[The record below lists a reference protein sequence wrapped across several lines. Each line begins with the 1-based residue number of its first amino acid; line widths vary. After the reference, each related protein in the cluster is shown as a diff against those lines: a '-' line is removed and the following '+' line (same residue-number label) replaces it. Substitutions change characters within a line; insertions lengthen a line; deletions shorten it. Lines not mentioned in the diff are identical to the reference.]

1 MRLKEE
7 IHGVRSGRRRRKASM
22 FTHTSDYP
30 PSSLSPSISFI
41 YLLPT
46 NTLTRSLNH
55 LSLSSA
61 TFEFLWKHKC
71 DMKLAKRLHTL
82 LSLSHT
88 TWTAAAGADSRPP
101 VPCFLLYAPV
111 SCWCKGQSERTLY
124 WHETKQGW
132 EYMFVYGVCVHKH
145 VAASRHPYKLPTPF
159 GGSSSFRETYSNTEK
174 QAVMVS
180 KIEKVLF

>member
-1 MRLKEE
+1 MGWGLVGGEE
-7 IHGVRSGRRRRKASM
+7 KQAGM
-22 FTHTSDYP
+22 FTHTSDFP

-41 YLLPT
+41 YLLPP

-61 TFEFLWKHKC
+61 TFEFLWKDKC

-82 LSLSHT
+82 LSLSYNTNSSCRSWLQT
-88 TWTAAAGADSRPP
+88 TCSL
-101 VPCFLLYAPV
+101 FLLYVPV

-145 VAASRHPYKLPTPF
+145 VAASRHPYKLPTPC
-159 GGSSSFRETYSNTEK
+159 GGSSSFRNTYSNTEK

-180 KIEKVLF
+180 KIEKVFF

>member
-7 IHGVRSGRRRRKASM
+7 IHGVRSGRRRRKASR
-22 FTHTSDYP
+22 HVHSHIGL
-30 PSSLSPSISFI
+30 PSIFSLSLHLFHLSTP
-41 YLLPT
+41 P

-61 TFEFLWKHKC
+61 TFEFLWKDKC

-82 LSLSHT
+82 LSLSYNINSSCRSWLQT
-88 TWTAAAGADSRPP
+88 TCSL
-101 VPCFLLYAPV
+101 FLLYAPV

-145 VAASRHPYKLPTPF
+145 VAASRHPYKLPTPC
-159 GGSSSFRETYSNTEK
+159 GGSSSFRNTYSNTEK

-180 KIEKVLF
+180 KIEKVFF